1 MVCEMSPEIYTMLEL
16 QSIWDKVLAAKNEIV
31 RSRHAIDFWRGE
43 MKAIEDK
50 MADLRSRVNQLKTN
64 IKQKEL
70 ELHDVESRIQFLDSR
85 KNSLKS
91 QRDFDSMSTEMET
104 LNKKKD
110 EIENNMLQYMEDV
123 DAIEGELSVFHK
135 EMPKRLNQIEKDVEE
150 LQNKLEYLQKEAED
164 NAAQFTKQITELP
177 PDLRARFAKVIE
189 TKGNAIV
196 PLENGTCMGCHFQ
209 VPVYVKDEVAKSK
222 SVACTNCGRFL
233 YFKN

>member
-1 MVCEMSPEIYTMLEL
+1 MVCEMNPEIYTMLEL
-16 QSIWDKVLAAKNEIV
+16 QSIWDKVMAAKNEIT
-31 RSRHAIDFWRGE
+31 RSRHAIDFWRNE
-43 MKAIEDK
+43 MKAMEAK
-50 MADLRSRVNQLKTN
+50 MVDLRSRVNQLKNN

-91 QRDFDSMSTEMET
+91 QREFDSMITELET

-123 DAIEGELSVFHK
+123 DAIENELTVLHQ

-150 LQNKLEYLQKEAED
+150 LQNKLEFLQKEAED
-164 NAAQFTKQITELP
+164 NAAQFNKQITQLP

-189 TKGNAIV
+189 TKGNGIV
-196 PLENGTCMGCHFQ
+196 PLENGICMGCHFQ
-209 VPVYVKDEVAKSK
+209 VPVYIKDEVAKSK
-222 SVACTNCGRFL
+222 AVSCTNCGRFL